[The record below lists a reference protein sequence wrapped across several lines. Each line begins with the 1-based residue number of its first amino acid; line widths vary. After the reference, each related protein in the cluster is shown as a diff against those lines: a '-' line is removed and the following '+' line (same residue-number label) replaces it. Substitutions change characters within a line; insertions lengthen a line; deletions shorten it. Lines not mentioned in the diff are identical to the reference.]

1 MKTIE
6 RYLDVRAVLS
16 VALAFLLVVTLT
28 PSTYAIGQ
36 VRHSASS
43 SDGGQVVS
51 DASAGEQAGS
61 GTDDSLE
68 EDGSS
73 GVEGEGSFSDDS
85 IDGGSSDDAAT
96 APSGTDNVVEDN
108 TASGSSSVGG
118 GDAGQSQDGVASDG
132 ESAEDAAESERSS
145 GQVANSWRY
154 QDGEQV
160 FSAQGARTNG
170 EISLFGITTNQDGY
184 KVFDSFDLFDR
195 GYCTGEGAYKGID
208 VSYAQGVIDW
218 AQVKASG
225 VDYAIIRCGYGD
237 DLRYQ
242 DDTYW
247 LRNVSECI
255 KHGIPF
261 GVYIYSYATN
271 VTMANSEVDHVLRC
285 LSEAGLSA
293 GDVELPIYF
302 DMEDRST
309 IGSDYASLA
318 STFCSRVQAAGYTPG
333 VYANSDWWLNKLT
346 APCFNNWEKWVA
358 EWNASVGLTCSRFSD
373 FTTNGA
379 MWQFSDYGKVAGI
392 NGRVDLNYTYRSI
405 GSAQPGGQTVADG
418 VYELVSGA
426 SSAMRLDVNGGMLDD
441 GANVQIWSSNGSKAQ
456 RWRFAYDG
464 QGYYTITGYDSGKA
478 LDVVGAGTAS
488 GTNVQQY
495 ASNETDAQKWRV
507 DGNGDG
513 TYTLINKGSGKAL
526 EVVGGATWD
535 GANVQIYKSNGTAAQ
550 RWTLKSIGAA
560 PGSQTIAD
568 GDYQISA
575 SYNPSLVFDVEGAA
589 DWNGANVQLWTEN
602 NTKAQGWRIAYDGA
616 GYYTVTSLS
625 SGKVL
630 EAAGGCSSD
639 GTNVHQYDLN
649 ETDAQKWR
657 IDDAPNGGYSFV
669 NKGSGTSLDIEGAA
683 DWNGANVQIYTQ
695 NGSDAQR
702 FLLTKYVEG
711 GSQILPDGEYE
722 MVSALDDNYLVEVV
736 GAAEWDYANVQLWTS
751 NDTLAQRWK
760 ITYDDEGFYSLVCVN
775 SGKALEAT
783 GVDPSGE
790 KNVWQCE
797 PNGSDAQKWRIDANE
812 DGTFILVNKLS
823 AMALDVEGAEIAEG
837 ANVQV
842 HPLNGTAA
850 QRFKFEWHPVDDRAV
865 LPDGEYELFSRLGG
879 DLVLEVEGAAD
890 WDYANVQLWTKNDT
904 SAQRWRFVY
913 DGNGHYLIVSLAS
926 GKVLDAEA
934 GELLA
939 GANVC
944 QRASNGDDS
953 QKWRVSVNSDGSIT
967 LFNKMLNGVLDV
979 EGAGAWEGSN
989 VQVYSSNDTSAQRW
1003 DVKYVSA

>member
-271 VTMANSEVDHVLRC
+271 VTMANSEADHVLRC

-318 STFCSRVQAAGYTPG
+318 STFCSRIQAAGYTPG

-346 APCFNNWEKWVA
+346 DPCFNNWEKWVA

-426 SSAMRLDVNGGMLDD
+426 SSAMRLDVKGGMLDD

-495 ASNETDAQKWRV
+495 ASNGTDAQKWRV
-507 DGNGDG
+507 DNNGDG
-513 TYTLINKGSGKAL
+513 TFTLVNKASGKAL
-526 EVVGGATWD
+526 DINGGATWD
-535 GANVQIYKSNGTAAQ
+535 GANVQIYKSNGSAAQ
-550 RWTLKSIGAA
+550 KWALKSIGASA
-560 PGSQTIAD
+560 GRQTVAD
-568 GDYQISA
+568 GDYRILS
-575 SYNPSLVFDVEGAA
+575 SYNPSLVFDVDSAS
-589 DWNGANVQLWTEN
+589 DLNYANVQLWTEN
-602 NTKAQGWRIAYDGA
+602 NTKAQGWHIAYDGE
-616 GYYTVTSLS
+616 GFYTVTSLA
-625 SGKVL
+625 SGKALDVANGC
-630 EAAGGCSSD
+630 AAD
-639 GTNVHQYDLN
+639 GTNVWQYELN
-649 ETDAQKWR
+649 GSDAQKWR
-657 IDDAPNGGYSFV
+657 IDDNGDGTFSFV
-669 NKGSGTSLDIEGAA
+669 SKMSGTVLDIENGA
-683 DWNGANVQIYTQ
+683 DSNGANVQIYAS
-695 NGSDAQR
+695 NGTSAQR
-702 FLLTKYVEG
+702 FSLKKFVEG
-711 GSQILPDGEYE
+711 GSQVVPDGEYE
-722 MVSALDDNYLVEVV
+722 IASALGGGLVLDVSS
-736 GAAEWDYANVQLWTS
+736 ASPDDYANVQLWTS
-751 NDTLAQRWK
+751 NGTAAQRWRLA
-760 ITYDDEGFYSLVCVN
+760 YDGAGFYELVCVQ
-775 SGKALEAT
+775 SGKALDVANGGT
-783 GVDPSGE
+783 SAGT
-790 KNVWQCE
+790 NVWQYE
-797 PNGSDAQKWRIDANE
+797 PNGSDAQKWRIEDNG
-812 DGTFILVNKLS
+812 DGTCTLTSKLS
-823 AMALDVEGAEIAEG
+823 GMVLDVADASAVEG

-842 HPLNGTAA
+842 YSRNGSNA
-850 QRFKFEWHPVDDRAV
+850 QRFSFEWISSDENQVV
-865 LPDGEYELFSRLGG
+865 PDGEYEIASALGG
-879 DLVLEVEGAAD
+879 GLVLDVSSASPD
-890 WDYANVQLWTKNDT
+890 DYANVQLWTSNGT
-904 SAQRWRFVY
+904 AAQRWRLAY
-913 DGNGHYLIVSLAS
+913 DGAGFYELVCVQS
-926 GKVLDAEA
+926 GKALDVANGGTSA
-934 GELLA
+934 GT
-939 GANVC
+939 NVW
-944 QRASNGDDS
+944 QYEPNGSDA
-953 QKWRVSVNSDGSIT
+953 QKWRIEDNGDGTCT
-967 LFNKMLNGVLDV
+967 LTSKLSGMVLDV
-979 EGAGAWEGSN
+979 YGAGIWDGSN
-989 VQVYSSNDTSAQRW
+989 VQVYSPNGSLAQKWR
-1003 DVKYVSA
+1003 VSYSGS

>member
-1 MKTIE
+1 MRTIE

-16 VALAFLLVVTLT
+16 VALAFLLVMTLT
-28 PSTYAIGQ
+28 PSAYAIGQ
-36 VRHSASS
+36 VRHNASS
-43 SDGGQVVS
+43 SDDGQVAS

-61 GTDDSLE
+61 GADGSLE

-73 GVEGEGSFSDDS
+73 GVEGEGSFSDDL

-96 APSGTDNVVEDN
+96 APSGTDNVVEDD

-218 AQVKASG
+218 AQVKAAG

-271 VTMANSEVDHVLRC
+271 VTMANSEADHVLRC

-318 STFCSRVQAAGYTPG
+318 STFCSRIQAAGYTPG

-346 APCFNNWEKWVA
+346 DPCFNNWEKWVA

-373 FTTNGA
+373 FTTSGA

-418 VYELVSGA
+418 VYELVSSA
-426 SSAMRLDVNGGMLDD
+426 SSAMRLDVDGGMLDD

-456 RWRFAYDG
+456 RWRFTYDG

-495 ASNETDAQKWRV
+495 ASNGTDAQKWRV

-513 TYTLINKGSGKAL
+513 TYTLVNKGSGKAL
-526 EVVGGATWD
+526 EVAGGATWD

-560 PGSQTIAD
+560 PGAQTIAD

-589 DWNGANVQLWTEN
+589 DWNGANVQLWTKN
-602 NTKAQGWRIAYDGA
+602 NTEAQGWRIAYDGA

-630 EAAGGCSSD
+630 DVANGCIAD
-639 GTNVHQYDLN
+639 GTNVWQYDSN
-649 ETDAQKWR
+649 ASDAQKWR
-657 IDDAPNGGYSFV
+657 IDDNGDGTYTFV
-669 NKGSGTSLDIEGAA
+669 SKMSGTVLDIAGAA
-683 DWNGANVQIYTQ
+683 DACGANVQIYGS
-695 NGSDAQR
+695 NGTAAQK
-702 FLLTKYVEG
+702 FSLGVFVEG
-711 GSQILPDGEYE
+711 GSRVVSDGEYE
-722 MVSALDDNYLVEVV
+722 IASALGGDLVLDVDSASME
-736 GAAEWDYANVQLWTS
+736 DCANVQLWTS
-751 NDTLAQRWK
+751 NGTLAQRWRL
-760 ITYDDEGFYSLVCVN
+760 TYDGSGFYEIVCVQ
-775 SGKALEAT
+775 SGKALDVANAGT
-783 GVDPSGE
+783 ADGT
-790 KNVWQCE
+790 NVWQYA
-797 PNGSDAQKWRIDANE
+797 PNGSDAQKWRLDVNA
-812 DGTFILVNKLS
+812 DGTFTLVSKLS
-823 AMALDVEGAEIAEG
+823 GTVLDIADAAAVDG
-837 ANVQV
+837 ANAQIYTV
-842 HPLNGTAA
+842 NGTNA
-850 QRFKFEWHPVDDRAV
+850 QKFTFEWCSSDNRRSV
-865 LPDGEYELFSRLGG
+865 PDGEYEIASALGG
-879 DLVLEVEGAAD
+879 DLVLDVDSASMED
-890 WDYANVQLWTKNDT
+890 CANVQLWTSNGT
-904 SAQRWRFVY
+904 LAQRWRLTY
-913 DGNGHYLIVSLAS
+913 DGSGFYEIVCVQS
-926 GKVLDAEA
+926 GKALDVANAGTADGTNVWQYAPNGSDAQKWRLDVNADGTFTLVSKLSGTVLDVN
-934 GELLA
+934 
-939 GANVC
+939 GADDRDGSNV
-944 QRASNGDDS
+944 QIYSANGTS
-953 QKWRVSVNSDGSIT
+953 AQKWRVSYI
-967 LFNKMLNGVLDV
+967 
-979 EGAGAWEGSN
+979 GA
-989 VQVYSSNDTSAQRW
+989 
-1003 DVKYVSA
+1003 